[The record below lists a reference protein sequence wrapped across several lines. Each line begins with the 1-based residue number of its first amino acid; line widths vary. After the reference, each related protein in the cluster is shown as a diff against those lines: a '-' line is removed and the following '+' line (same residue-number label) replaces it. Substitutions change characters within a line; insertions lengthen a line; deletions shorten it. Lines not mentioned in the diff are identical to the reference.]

1 MTVGGVAIPDWLTR
15 EWVHTAWPWLAAIGS
30 LVATAFLAQ
39 WSWRLLGRV
48 LRDRASAQATMLV
61 QRAVWWGLVGLAASN
76 ALRTLG
82 FDLSLFLGA
91 AGIVTVSVGFAAQTA
106 ASNLISGL
114 FLVGDR
120 PFVVGDV
127 IQVGATSGEVVSID
141 LLSVKLRTFD
151 NRLVRLPN
159 ETLLKSEIANLTHY
173 AIRRID
179 LVFVV
184 PHDADPD
191 RVRQIAVSTADD
203 TDGVLDE
210 PRPSVAFVDFALEGV
225 SFQVSGWAVR
235 EEWFEVRNRLARDLL
250 VAFGAAGIRFALPT
264 LRSAPAPA
272 G

>member
-1 MTVGGVAIPDWLTR
+1 
-15 EWVHTAWPWLAAIGS
+15 
-30 LVATAFLAQ
+30 
-39 WSWRLLGRV
+39 
-48 LRDRASAQATMLV
+48 
-61 QRAVWWGLVGLAASN
+61 
-76 ALRTLG
+76 
-82 FDLSLFLGA
+82 
-91 AGIVTVSVGFAAQTA
+91 
-106 ASNLISGL
+106 
-114 FLVGDR
+114 
-120 PFVVGDV
+120 
-127 IQVGATSGEVVSID
+127 VSID